1 MAKDNNLQDF
11 LTDIADAIR
20 EKKGT
25 TEKINPQNFSSEIK
39 GITSGGGSGEG
50 SSSQPNGYYWKFKF
64 VDLRG
69 NYVDMSQLSEQE
81 LGAIQMLYQI
91 QRTMPLIHSA
101 FFCSSSIDP
110 TYTHN
115 RYEVY
120 FSMGGMP
127 FFLDK
132 LMNESADEIIGMD
145 SLFNSSMLCAW
156 SECNVI
162 IPEAEEAFG
171 KSEFNLI
178 DTVKILLLPA
188 MDMEVTD
195 ENVMMV
201 ISEMLMLE
209 AVTKEEYESYIY

>member
-1 MAKDNNLQDF
+1 
-11 LTDIADAIR
+11 
-20 EKKGT
+20 
-25 TEKINPQNFSSEIK
+25 
-39 GITSGGGSGEG
+39 
-50 SSSQPNGYYWKFKF
+50 
-64 VDLRG
+64 
-69 NYVDMSQLSEQE
+69 MSQLSEQE
-81 LGAIQMLYQI
+81 LEAISMLYEI
-91 QRTMPLIHSA
+91 QRMPLIHSA
-101 FFCSSSIDP
+101 FFCSDSIDP
-110 TYTHN
+110 TYIDN

-120 FSMGGMP
+120 FRMGGMP

-178 DTVKILLLPA
+178 DIIKLAILPK

-195 ENVMMV
+195 ENAMMV

-209 AVTKEEYESYIY
+209 AVTKEEYESYIIK